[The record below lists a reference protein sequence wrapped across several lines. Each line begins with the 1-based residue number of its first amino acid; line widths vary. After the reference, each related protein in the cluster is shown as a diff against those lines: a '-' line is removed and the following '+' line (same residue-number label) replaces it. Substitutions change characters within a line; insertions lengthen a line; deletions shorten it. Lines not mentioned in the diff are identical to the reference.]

1 MSLPE
6 DIEKI
11 IKGHFESCEDKVKLI
26 ISETIDSKLVR
37 INDTKVDANICKTK
51 HEAVHAKID
60 SLKEEIRELQTHV
73 KKTNFMLISA
83 LIGFVL
89 SLIMNVFSRLL
100 K

>member
-6 DIEKI
+6 DVEKI
-11 IKGHFESCEDKVKLI
+11 IKGHFESCENKFRLI
-26 ISETIDSKLVR
+26 VSEAIDSKLVR
-37 INDTKVDANICKTK
+37 VNDTKVDVDICRTK

-73 KKTNFMLISA
+73 KKTNFMLIST
-83 LIGFVL
+83 LIGFIL